1 MQDLLPEYLFPK
13 AQKIKAVV
21 FDVDGV
27 LTDGKIIYDNEHN
40 ELKHFN
46 VKDGFIIKVLL
57 NQGFVVGAITGRDS
71 AVVKRRCE
79 ELGLSFHYHGS
90 KNKEEHIHEAMLNFG
105 LLADQIAYVGD
116 DWPDLPAMKLVGLKV
131 CPADANHFVKS
142 QADWILQAKGGEGT
156 IREMA
161 EGILHAQN
169 LLEEVVKKYLG

>member
-1 MQDLLPEYLFPK
+1 MQDLIPEYLLSK

-57 NQGFVVGAITGRDS
+57 GQGFVVGAITGRNS
-71 AVVKRRCE
+71 PVVKRRCE

-90 KNKEEHIHEAMLNFG
+90 KNKEEHMNEVMKNFS
-105 LLADQIAYVGD
+105 LQTEHIAYIGD
-116 DWPDLPAMKLVGLKV
+116 DWPDLPAMKLAGLKV

-142 QADWILQAKGGEGT
+142 QTDWILQAKGGEGT
-156 IREMA
+156 IREMG

-169 LLEEVVKKYLG
+169 LFEEVVKKYL